1 MTTARQ
7 DGRSASDDAPGT
19 HAISI
24 EATPLQAGMLFH
36 AAAHPKTGV
45 DVEQISIDL
54 HHALDVD
61 RFSAAWQRVVDRHPI
76 LSARFAWGDQ
86 GQALLQLGPPDRVEI
101 RQFDWSSFDDD
112 RVNEFI
118 EQTRRQDRVTD
129 FDLSSGPLN
138 RFHLARISPTRWW
151 ALWSFHHSILDGR
164 SFPLVLRE
172 VFSLYDN
179 PAANL
184 GPVADYQRYVEAVT
198 GADRAEAELHWKA
211 KLARLESSTAIP
223 AVTTPATGDEPTQLS
238 PPAPS
243 VDYLE
248 HEIGVD
254 ATERL
259 RRLAADHDVT
269 LNTCVQAAWLLLLA
283 HYTQQDLVAFGTT
296 RACRHVVEGSAD
308 MVGLLIN
315 TVPLLVDIDD
325 EEPVGALLARLRG
338 EQRALRGYETTPL
351 QLIGRCAP
359 GSTGEL
365 FTSIVVYD
373 DASLDARMRAAFP
386 HHGDRRRFRYDGQT
400 NYPLTL
406 LAYGDESL
414 LVRLEYDVDRYG
426 GIGRQLLDH
435 YIALLVG
442 LAEDP
447 TRPAM
452 DVAYL
457 ADAEHAQHERWNTTA
472 VDYDLDVTL
481 ASLFERQV
489 AATPDHV
496 ALALGDR
503 TLTYAEVDARAN
515 QLAWHLRERGVGRDV
530 PVGVFAERSFEMM
543 VAIYA
548 VTKAGGAYVP
558 LDPEHPSDRV
568 RYMAE
573 DAGLGL
579 VLTQGHL
586 APQLPG
592 CSAERIVLDDTH
604 PEWSG
609 QPTAPLPPV
618 AGPDDL
624 AYILYTSGST
634 GRPKGVMIEHRAIVN
649 RLLWMQQ
656 AFGLTADDC
665 VLQKTPYTF
674 DVSVWELFWPL
685 QVGARLA
692 LAEPGGH
699 RDPAYLAVCIND
711 HDVTTL
717 HFVPS
722 MLQLFVDEPTARHC
736 RTIRR
741 IVCSGEALP
750 RSLQDRTFEVL
761 DTELHNLYGPTEAA
775 VDVTWWECDADSPLP
790 TVPIGRPIAN
800 TEIHVLDRR
809 LRRVPVG
816 VTGELHIGGVQLAR
830 GYHNRR
836 ELTAERFVPDPYT
849 SRPGG
854 RLYKTGDLV
863 RHLPDGA
870 VDFLGRLDHQVKIRG
885 QRIELGEIE
894 AVIADHPSIREA
906 IVIAHG
912 NSAAE
917 TQLVAY
923 AVGDTHDLADH
934 EAAEV
939 ELRRHCERMLAPHM
953 VPSVWM
959 FLASLPLSPNGKVD
973 RRSLPEPTRRSPSGP
988 STATA
993 TATEAEVLEVWQTLL
1008 GDTPIGTN
1016 ETFFDVGG
1024 NSLLLVRLSQLL
1036 TARYGRNIAVPQL
1049 LRHPTISQQANLVEG
1064 KGAGPVDDAVVD
1076 GAATASARRR
1086 ARSRRR

>member
-1 MTTARQ
+1 
-7 DGRSASDDAPGT
+7 
-19 HAISI
+19 
-24 EATPLQAGMLFH
+24 
-36 AAAHPKTGV
+36 
-45 DVEQISIDL
+45 
-54 HHALDVD
+54 
-61 RFSAAWQRVVDRHPI
+61 
-76 LSARFAWGDQ
+76 
-86 GQALLQLGPPDRVEI
+86 
-101 RQFDWSSFDDD
+101 
-112 RVNEFI
+112 
-118 EQTRRQDRVTD
+118 
-129 FDLSSGPLN
+129 
-138 RFHLARISPTRWW
+138 
-151 ALWSFHHSILDGR
+151 
-164 SFPLVLRE
+164 
-172 VFSLYDN
+172 
-179 PAANL
+179 
-184 GPVADYQRYVEAVT
+184 
-198 GADRAEAELHWKA
+198 
-211 KLARLESSTAIP
+211 
-223 AVTTPATGDEPTQLS
+223 
-238 PPAPS
+238 
-243 VDYLE
+243 
-248 HEIGVD
+248 
-254 ATERL
+254 
-259 RRLAADHDVT
+259 
-269 LNTCVQAAWLLLLA
+269 
-283 HYTQQDLVAFGTT
+283 
-296 RACRHVVEGSAD
+296 
-308 MVGLLIN
+308 
-315 TVPLLVDIDD
+315 
-325 EEPVGALLARLRG
+325 
-338 EQRALRGYETTPL
+338 
-351 QLIGRCAP
+351 
-359 GSTGEL
+359 
-365 FTSIVVYD
+365 
-373 DASLDARMRAAFP
+373 
-386 HHGDRRRFRYDGQT
+386 
-400 NYPLTL
+400 
-406 LAYGDESL
+406 
-414 LVRLEYDVDRYG
+414 
-426 GIGRQLLDH
+426 
-435 YIALLVG
+435 
-442 LAEDP
+442 
-447 TRPAM
+447 
-452 DVAYL
+452 
-457 ADAEHAQHERWNTTA
+457 
-472 VDYDLDVTL
+472 
-481 ASLFERQV
+481 
-489 AATPDHV
+489 
-496 ALALGDR
+496 
-503 TLTYAEVDARAN
+503 
-515 QLAWHLRERGVGRDV
+515 
-530 PVGVFAERSFEMM
+530 
-543 VAIYA
+543 
-548 VTKAGGAYVP
+548 
-558 LDPEHPSDRV
+558 
-568 RYMAE
+568 
-573 DAGLGL
+573 
-579 VLTQGHL
+579 
-586 APQLPG
+586 
-592 CSAERIVLDDTH
+592 
-604 PEWSG
+604 
-609 QPTAPLPPV
+609 
-618 AGPDDL
+618 
-624 AYILYTSGST
+624 
-634 GRPKGVMIEHRAIVN
+634 
-649 RLLWMQQ
+649 
-656 AFGLTADDC
+656 
-665 VLQKTPYTF
+665 F